1 MGPLKVPSGGKIKTF
16 PVRELGLLERCRR
29 RALYDSLHP
38 ASRQVSLDVTMAH
51 KAGSDLTSSRGI
63 ACSLRKCS
71 GHSRIDPSQGLHQKA
86 TCNNGLLPRWGTR
99 LLVATVAAVM
109 GGPEV
114 TSNQVCGGRHNT
126 LGSGNTVMIM
136 KPTGIGGPR
145 IYNTGFETREKHRC
159 KERFKTCQRGLTR
172 ANNFKP
178 EIQLLASTRMTDPHK
193 QVRRLCS

>member
-1 MGPLKVPSGGKIKTF
+1 VKGKRQPEDMKNFYLRTVKGQNVDDSCTNQREVNSPLVWDPKKVPSGGKIKTF

-71 GHSRIDPSQGLHQKA
+71 GHSCIDPSQGLHQKA

-99 LLVATVAAVM
+99 LLVATVAAMM
-109 GGPEV
+109 GGPDV
-114 TSNQVCGGRHNT
+114 TSNQVCGVIRYNREWENRHD
-126 LGSGNTVMIM
+126 
-136 KPTGIGGPR
+136 
-145 IYNTGFETREKHRC
+145 YETYRNWGASNLQHRVRDSREA
-159 KERFKTCQRGLTR
+159 Q
-172 ANNFKP
+172 
-178 EIQLLASTRMTDPHK
+178 M
-193 QVRRLCS
+193 